1 MERPRLEEPCVT
13 APLSS
18 IRVVDCSAV
27 VSGPLATTILAD
39 QGADVLK
46 VEPLGIGDILRHV
59 GSHRGGMSG
68 MFHVVNRGK
77 RSLALNLAHPRG
89 REILV
94 ELVRRADVFVQN
106 FRPGVVDRMG
116 IGWEA
121 LRAENPRLVYVSIS
135 GFGSEGPYAA
145 KRVYDNV
152 VQAYSGLAAVQG
164 GAAEPALLK
173 QLACDK
179 LTSLTAAQAICAA
192 LIGRGRDGRGRHVEL
207 SMLDA
212 AIAFLWPDAAA
223 DAMML
228 GDGVT
233 RQPPIGANYGTLRL
247 ADGFATATVL
257 SDAEFQGLCRALGLE
272 AVASD
277 PRFATVA
284 TRMNHFRE
292 LVVLFQ
298 RDVPEAAAKLTRT
311 EIEEKLA
318 AHEVPVGIVRRLE
331 ELHEDPQVRANGTL
345 FEREHPQAGRL
356 REPRPA
362 ARFDGADPSPGAP
375 GPRLGEHTDAVLAE
389 LGLAAE
395 TAALRAAGIVG

>member
-1 MERPRLEEPCVT
+1 VNAT
-13 APLSS
+13 NAPLAG

-39 QGADVLK
+39 QGAEVVK
-46 VEPLGIGDILRHV
+46 VEPLGAGDILRHV
-59 GSHRGGMSG
+59 GSHRGGVSG

-77 RSLALNLAHPRG
+77 RSLALNLADARG
-89 REILV
+89 RAVLAKLV
-94 ELVRRADVFVQN
+94 ARADVFVQN

-116 IGWEA
+116 IGWDAFRA
-121 LRAENPRLVYVSIS
+121 LNPRLVYVSIS
-135 GFGSEGPYAA
+135 GFGSAGPYAS

-164 GAAEPALLK
+164 GAGEPALLK

-192 LIGRGRDGRGRHVEL
+192 LLGRARDGAGRHVEL
-207 SMLDA
+207 SMLDS

-223 DAMML
+223 DVMML
-228 GDGVT
+228 GEGVS
-233 RQPPIGANYGTLRL
+233 RQPPIGANYGLLRL
-247 ADGFATATVL
+247 ADGYASASVL
-257 SDAEFQGLCRALGLE
+257 SDVEFQGLCRALGLA

-284 TRMNHFRE
+284 SRMTHLRE
-292 LVVLFQ
+292 LAALFQ
-298 RDVPEAAAKLTRT
+298 REIPDAAAKLTRD
-311 EIEEKLA
+311 ELDAKLS

-345 FEREHPQAGRL
+345 LERELPGAGRV

-362 ARFDGADPSPGAP
+362 ARFDGALPQP
-375 GPRLGEHTDAVLAE
+375 GPPAPALGEHGEEILAE
-389 LGLAAE
+389 AGFAAE
-395 TAALRAAGIVG
+395 EIAALRVAGVIGAPA

>member
-1 MERPRLEEPCVT
+1 MSVA
-13 APLSS
+13 APLTG

-27 VSGPLATTILAD
+27 VSGPLAATMLGD
-39 QGADVLK
+39 QGAEVIK
-46 VEPLGIGDILRHV
+46 VEPLGAGDILRHV

-77 RSLALNLAHPRG
+77 RSLALNLADARG
-89 REILV
+89 RAVLERLV
-94 ELVRRADVFVQN
+94 ARADVFVQN

-121 LRAENPRLVYVSIS
+121 FRALNPRLVYVSIS
-135 GFGSEGPYAA
+135 GFGNDGPYAG

-164 GAAEPALLK
+164 AAGDPSLLR

-192 LIGRGRDGRGRHVEL
+192 LVGRGVSGAGRHVEL
-207 SMLDA
+207 SMLDS
-212 AIAFLWPDAAA
+212 AIAFLWPDAAS
-223 DAMML
+223 DVMML

-233 RQPPIGANYGTLRL
+233 RQPPIGANYGTLKL

-257 SDAEFQGLCRALGLE
+257 SDAEFQGLCRALGFD

-284 TRMNHFRE
+284 SRMNHFKE
-292 LVVLFQ
+292 LIALFQ
-298 RDVPEAAAKLTRT
+298 RDIPEAAAKLTRA
-311 EIEEKLA
+311 EIEAKLS
-318 AHEVPVGIVRRLE
+318 AHEVPVGIVRKLE

-345 FEREHPQAGRL
+345 RERELPGLGRV

-362 ARFDGADPSPGAP
+362 ARFGGETPPPAP
-375 GPRLGEHTDAVLAE
+375 LAPRLGEHSEAILAE
-389 LGLAAE
+389 LGFAAGE
-395 TAALRAAGIVG
+395 IATLRAERVIGVPG

>member
-1 MERPRLEEPCVT
+1 MISAS
-13 APLSS
+13 APLAG

-39 QGADVLK
+39 QGAEVIK
-46 VEPLGIGDILRHV
+46 VEPLGVGDILRHV

-77 RSLALNLAHPRG
+77 RSLALNLADARG
-89 REILV
+89 RAIL
-94 ELVRRADVFVQN
+94 EQLALRADVFVQN
-106 FRPGVVDRMG
+106 FRPGVTTRMG

-121 LRAENPRLVYVSIS
+121 FRALNPRLVYISIS
-135 GFGSEGPYAA
+135 GFGADGPYAT

-164 GAAEPALLK
+164 GAGEPALLK

-192 LIGRGRDGRGRHVEL
+192 LIGRGRDGFGRHVEL

-212 AIAFLWPDAAA
+212 AIAFLWPDAAS
-223 DAMML
+223 DVMML

-233 RQPPIGANYGTLRL
+233 RQPPIGTNYGTLRL
-247 ADGFATATVL
+247 VDGFATATVL
-257 SDAEFQGLCRALGLE
+257 SDAEFHGLCRALGLE
-272 AVASD
+272 AIAGD
-277 PRFATVA
+277 PRFASVA
-284 TRMNHFRE
+284 SRMNHFRE
-292 LVVLFQ
+292 LVALFQ
-298 RDVPEAAAKLTRT
+298 REIPEAAARLTRD
-311 EIEEKLA
+311 EIEAKFA
-318 AHEVPVGIVRRLE
+318 AHEVPVGIVRKLE

-345 FEREHPQAGRL
+345 FERELPHAGRV

-362 ARFDGADPSPGAP
+362 ARFDAQTPAPAAP
-375 GPRLGEHTDAVLAE
+375 GPRLGEHTDAILAE

-395 TAALRAAGIVG
+395 IGALRAAGVVGGGAA